1 MLYICIYN
9 VYIYIYNLYIYIC
22 IYKYISC
29 IDRMDPMLF
38 VFLPNAPQM
47 DFFRPPLH
55 NPETNDATY
64 GLDGDPSPMK
74 VKEDIASFFPVTL
87 QRGAL

>member
-1 MLYICIYN
+1 
-9 VYIYIYNLYIYIC
+9 
-22 IYKYISC
+22 
-29 IDRMDPMLF
+29 MLF
-38 VFLPNAPQM
+38 VFLPSSTNLMAAN
-47 DFFRPPLH
+47 RTPPLH

-87 QRGAL
+87 QKGCFIRDL